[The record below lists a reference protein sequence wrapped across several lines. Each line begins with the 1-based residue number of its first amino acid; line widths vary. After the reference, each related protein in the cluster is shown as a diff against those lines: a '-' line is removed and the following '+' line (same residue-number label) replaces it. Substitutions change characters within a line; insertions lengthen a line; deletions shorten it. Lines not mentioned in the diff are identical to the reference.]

1 MSSPDGQVSGMAG
14 KPTCAAVRGWP
25 RACHPDDLPE
35 GYHAASRGQAW
46 RRRPPAP
53 RQVAPL
59 TQRDRAT
66 PGRRD
71 GTRATHSEGEG
82 EGPKPI
88 QDLSRVRTANPGK
101 QWQPPTATRAT
112 NMQVNALT
120 SSSSRPELHPCKCE
134 FESHRGHSPTRY
146 FLSTAACPHAVLPHL
161 PRRDPGRWHRRP
173 TMPEGLL
180 EPFQHLPPRA
190 PTEHL
195 RTYPRGVASTAAH
208 TDEP

>member
-1 MSSPDGQVSGMAG
+1 MRPASPHRVQSS
-14 KPTCAAVRGWP
+14 
-25 RACHPDDLPE
+25 
-35 GYHAASRGQAW
+35 
-46 RRRPPAP
+46 AP
-53 RQVAPL
+53 NAPVAQL
-59 TQRDRAT
+59 AEAHDSKSCQ
-66 PGRRD
+66 
-71 GTRATHSEGEG
+71 
-82 EGPKPI
+82 
-88 QDLSRVRTANPGK
+88 
-101 QWQPPTATRAT
+101 
-112 NMQVNALT
+112 
-120 SSSSRPELHPCKCE
+120 CE